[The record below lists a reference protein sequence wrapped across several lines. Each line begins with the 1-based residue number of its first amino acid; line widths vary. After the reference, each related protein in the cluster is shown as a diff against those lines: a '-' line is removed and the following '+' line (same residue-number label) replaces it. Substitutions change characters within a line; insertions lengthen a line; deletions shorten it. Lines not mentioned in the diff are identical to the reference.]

1 MIESTDISRAT
12 QLAAAM
18 LVLLIYSNA
27 WARDKTDVVTL
38 SNGDHVTGEIKELDH
53 GILRVSTASMG
64 EVRIEWED
72 VTSIQSDYQFQFERT
87 DGQRIVATIQSID
100 DQYNITLENNNRTIS
115 FAHGNIIR
123 ISPIENSFWNRI
135 KGSFNFGYSFTKAS
149 DIAQLNFGV
158 RASHRTAIREF
169 SIDSNIV
176 TTSDQLDQTTQRSD
190 LQTSMT
196 RFRSDRWFNTYLL
209 GFESNDELGLKL
221 RSSLGAGLGRYL
233 VQTNLSEFSLLGG
246 LVATAETLVGDA
258 SPQQNLEGLLGAEFS
273 RYIFDDPTVDL
284 SFRLSVFPSITSAG
298 RYRAQ
303 FDANIRRELISDLY
317 WDLNYYQTYDSD
329 PPSGET
335 ESTSDYGIVTSL
347 GWSF

>member
-12 QLAAAM
+12 QLAAAL
-18 LVLLIYSNA
+18 LVLLLCGNA

-38 SNGDHVTGEIKELDH
+38 SNGDHVTGEIKQLDR
-53 GILRVSTASMG
+53 GILRVSTSSMG

-72 VTSIQSDYQFQFERT
+72 VTSIRSDYQFQFERT

-100 DQYNITLENNNRTIS
+100 DEYNITLENNNRTITY
-115 FAHGNIIR
+115 AHENIIR
-123 ISPIENSFWNRI
+123 ISPIEDSFWNRI

-169 SIDSNIV
+169 SIDSNAI

-190 LQTSMT
+190 LQLSMT

-221 RSSLGAGLGRYL
+221 RSSLGVGLGRYL
-233 VQTNLSEFSLLGG
+233 VQTNISEFSLIGG

-258 SPQQNLEGLLGAEFS
+258 SPQQNLEGLLGADFS

-284 SFRLSVFPSITSAG
+284 SFRLSVFPSITDAG

-303 FDANIRRELISDLY
+303 FDANIRRELFSDLY